1 MRVLWGLRVSW
12 LRDVRVRLTAVWGIT
27 RPLGS
32 VDSIGCY
39 GGGIAL
45 TQLAPLVGLL
55 GDPAGTDRVFLF
67 DFVLDE
73 KPVNPGLARLARRFR
88 CPSLF

>member
-39 GGGIAL
+39 GGGVAL
-45 TQLAPLVGLL
+45 TQLAPLVGCW
-55 GDPAGTDRVFLF
+55 AI
-67 DFVLDE
+67 
-73 KPVNPGLARLARRFR
+73 RLAQIECF
-88 CPSLF
+88 CLISFSVESP